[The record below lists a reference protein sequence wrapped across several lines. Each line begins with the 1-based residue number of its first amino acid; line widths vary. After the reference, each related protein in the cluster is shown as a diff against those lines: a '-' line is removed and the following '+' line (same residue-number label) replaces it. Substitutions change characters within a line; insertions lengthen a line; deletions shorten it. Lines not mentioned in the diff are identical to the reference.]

1 MSDWPITV
9 NSEPSWAAF
18 VARARH
24 EYDAHKYVTWSA
36 PRIGPDRSLDQNA
49 LLHVWL
55 TEAAAYYLSK
65 PKAEVTPTDVESMK
79 ITVKR
84 HYYAETGAPFM
95 VELVSDIWRGKSKQ
109 SYTSSARWSRG
120 EMFNVLTWFQMKA
133 ANDGLILESK
143 GEFNK
148 LQREISK

>member
-9 NSEPSWAAF
+9 NSDYGLIAAIN
-18 VARARH
+18 RITDWYH
-24 EYDAHKYVTWSA
+24 THKYITIDE

-49 LLHVWL
+49 LFHVWL

-65 PKAEVTPTDVESMK
+65 PIKEVTPTDVESMK

-95 VELVSDIWRGKSKQ
+95 IEKVQDVWRNKTKEA
-109 SYTSSARWSRG
+109 YTSSKRWKRG
-120 EMFNVLTWFQMKA
+120 EMFNVLTWFQMRA

-148 LQREISK
+148 LQREQTK